1 MADQN
6 TKLAIQIVTEFVGKA
21 AFTQASKA
29 VVGLEK
35 NVKNLGKTIVGV
47 FAAQKLL
54 NYSKQAV
61 IAYKDDALAAK
72 ALTQTLDNLGLAFED
87 NRAKLFIANL
97 EATFKVADDKLRPA
111 LQSLLQVTGSLT
123 KSQSLLQT
131 ALNVS
136 AATGV
141 DLQTVTDDLSQAY
154 VGNLRGLRKYNL
166 GLAQAELTTKSFAQ
180 IQEVLNNK
188 FKGQALL
195 KAADPL
201 NALALASNNAKE
213 TIGKGLVDALNSAV
227 GAGTGIND
235 ITKNVN
241 TLANAVSDLI
251 RGIGAGVGF
260 VSYGVKGLIDS
271 AKSIANFL
279 GGGSTSSTSMPKGS
293 YTKGGGKALDLAA
306 AARAKAEQDA
316 IKRNKELLALTQ
328 KQAIAAAA
336 AAKAKKEAAILEKAQ
351 QLFNIDLIQNVAALQ
366 GKITADEKLRL
377 ETQQAILTGNAESA
391 GQLAMK
397 LLEAQKNAMLL
408 RQTDPF
414 LGWTDSAA
422 AALAAIQK
430 MIDALKLLGIE
441 QSKTYMPAIS
451 VAAGTYYKSSQGISS
466 LTPAIGTSYEY
477 FAGLSGGKYG
487 STPTY
492 TPQVDINLNVVNGS
506 ITADL
511 QNQSVSGT
519 TTAASRLNSISW
531 GM

>member
-1 MADQN
+1 MATDLIIGIGAEY
-6 TKLAIQIVTEFVGKA
+6 TGAPAFAKA
-21 AFTQASKA
+21 NKSIT
-29 VVGLEK
+29 GLEK
-35 NVKNLGKTIVGV
+35 GINKLAKQFTGL

-54 NYSKQAV
+54 AFGKESI
-61 IAYKDDALAAK
+61 IAFKDDALAART
-72 ALTQTLDNLGLAFED
+72 LTQTLDNLGLAFED
-87 NRAKLFIANL
+87 TRVKTMIANL
-97 EATFKVADDKLRPA
+97 ESTYKVLDDKLRPA
-111 LQSLLQVTGSLT
+111 FQSLLQVTHSVSI
-123 KSQSLLQT
+123 SQKMLET
-131 ALNVS
+131 ALNTS
-136 AATGV
+136 AATGT
-141 DLQTVTDDLSQAY
+141 DLETVTQDLAQAY

-166 GLAQAELTTKSFAQ
+166 GLTQAELATKSYSE
-180 IQEVLNNK
+180 IQELMNSK
-188 FKGQALL
+188 FRDQAMI

-201 NALALASNNAKE
+201 NALSVAANNAKE
-213 TIGKGLVDALNSAV
+213 TIGKGLVDALAQLVS
-227 GAGTGIND
+227 GSDDINKLTEAMD
-235 ITKNVN
+235 KWANRASKTLNFMG
-241 TLANAVSDLI
+241 TLASVAAENFAQSPGGKAIIWLMN
-251 RGIGAGVGF
+251 RGEINI
-260 VSYGVKGLIDS
+260 SPNQMQKGQY
-271 AKSIANFL
+271 AR
-279 GGGSTSSTSMPKGS
+279 
-293 YTKGGGKALDLAA
+293 GGGKALDLLAA
-306 AARAKAEQDA
+306 KRAQEDKDA
-316 IKRNKELLALTQ
+316 IKRQKELTLLTQ

-441 QSKTYMPAIS
+441 QSKTYMPSIGIS
-451 VAAGTYYKSSQGISS
+451 SGTYYKSSQGVSS

-492 TPQVDINLNVVNGS
+492 TPQIVDVNVSVVNGS
-506 ITADL
+506 IVADA
-511 QNQSVSGT
+511 QNSAMSGNSYSY
-519 TTAASRLNSISW
+519 SRLDPLRF
-531 GM
+531 G